1 MIRAVIVDDEVEV
14 LDYLE
19 RNISKV
25 FETMNAD
32 VKLYSCQSGKELIKL
47 HQEIDFNIIFLDL
60 EMPELD
66 GLETAKAI
74 RNDDP
79 NVVLVFVTN
88 REDLVFDAFQYSAIA
103 FVRKKRLDEE
113 LREVVEHAYRK
124 AMTKLSVHFFKT
136 ENGDICFKSD
146 EILYFSSQGHNVR
159 LHHKSGRSYRVFYT
173 LEQLE
178 NIVSSE
184 IFVRCHSGIL
194 VNCGFIF
201 SIDKEIVVLTNG
213 EAVTLSRH
221 RKKKVKET
229 LQKYLRS
236 L

>member
-1 MIRAVIVDDEVEV
+1 MIRIAIVDDEENV
-14 LDYLE
+14 LDILKCK
-19 RNISKV
+19 IS
-25 FETMNAD
+25 EILDEMDAEAD
-32 VKLYSCQSGKELIKL
+32 LFCCQIGDALIRL
-47 HQEIDFNIIFLDL
+47 HNEMDFNIIFLDL
-60 EMPELD
+60 EMPQSD

-88 REDLVFDAFQYSAIA
+88 REDLVFNAFQYNAIA
-103 FVRKKRLDEE
+103 FVRKKRLDKE
-113 LREVVEHAYRK
+113 LAEAVEQAYRK
-124 AMTKLSVHFFKT
+124 AIAKLSVHFLKT

-146 EILYFSSQGHNVR
+146 EILYFSSQGHNVW
-159 LHHKSGRSYRVFYT
+159 LHHKSGKSYRVFYT

-184 IFVRCHSGIL
+184 SFVRCHSGIL
-194 VNCGFIF
+194 VNCGYIF
-201 SIDKEIVVLTNG
+201 SIDKENVILTNG
-213 EAVTLSRH
+213 EAVALSRH
-221 RKKKVKET
+221 RKKKVKEV